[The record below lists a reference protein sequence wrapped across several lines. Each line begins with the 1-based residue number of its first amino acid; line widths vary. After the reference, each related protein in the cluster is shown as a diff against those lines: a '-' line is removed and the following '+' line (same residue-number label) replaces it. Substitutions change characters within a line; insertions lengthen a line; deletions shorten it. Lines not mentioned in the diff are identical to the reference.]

1 MVSDK
6 SLNGGWFLFKLVEEG
21 LTNDLLKFLELSL
34 QDGSWNCASIWWLS
48 HLKYQ
53 RRKPSLTL
61 LYSSNTDSVRR
72 CFCLFNLAFHR
83 QHEWAL
89 VIRGCCFTKW
99 TLGDAS
105 PVNLCK
111 SRSTTELDLCVC
123 VNADD
128 ENKAAQKRR
137 RKKQPNS
144 SAFRTQ

>member
-6 SLNGGWFLFKLVEEG
+6 SLNGGWFLFILVEIDTE
-21 LTNDLLKFLELSL
+21 LKHVLQTFLAV
-34 QDGSWNCASIWWLS
+34 SWNCASIWWLS

-53 RRKPSLTL
+53 RTKPSLPL

-99 TLGDAS
+99 TLGEAS

-111 SRSTTELDLCVC
+111 SRPTTELDLCVC